1 MVVGVGELEWYWLSG
16 LVVVRS
22 TSSESIGTIGLEI
35 LVLIQPPLTLFLVER
50 YAEYTVEEGGIYQ
63 SRG

>member
-22 TSSESIGTIGLEI
+22 TSSESIGTIE
-35 LVLIQPPLTLFLVER
+35 LVTSVYLLPLSGLFLGER
-50 YAEYTVEEGGIYQ
+50 QAKYPVGLGGVYQ
-63 SRG
+63 FRG

>member
-1 MVVGVGELEWYWLSG
+1 MVVGVGELEWYRLSG

-35 LVLIQPPLTLFLVER
+35 LVLIQPPLTLFLGER
-50 YAEYTVEEGGIYQ
+50 HAQYPVEEGGIYQ